1 MKLSTLLKYQGATLI
16 EILVNAEHTT
26 DIFSIGTIDYMMTE
40 SVEGFWQT
48 RISIPKEILD
58 RKVDFFTVGKSE
70 NHEGKLKE
78 SLRVYLKPIK

>member
-48 RISIPKEILD
+48 RISVPSEILD